1 MKPISEQTVMP
12 QASIEPSL
20 LALLNRINGLAAA
33 PVFHVQQD
41 TALSRAL
48 RPYLDYMKRGILSP
62 LPEEIAQANLF
73 LFADYFPDDGQLS
86 LIEQV
91 RETIDVHV
99 PEDER
104 AWLDPLKHSYLDL
117 LEIREITESG
127 EGGRLKLRS
136 LGNGREFLV
145 GRNGMSLDIKKGHVL
160 LTRLIRLPD
169 RALLPGAAIILAAG
183 HARTI
188 LDLANQWRREMEAE
202 SGSFELGEWE
212 DFAKQH
218 GYILLWMYAQARL
231 DARLKADAAFAYR
244 TPSAHPFLYAVALY
258 EHAEFD
264 HLADRLGK
272 IEGLQ
277 EEVPA
282 RLRDHQHDQRH
293 VRAWAQCESALM
305 DHTSEGLARLILTP
319 VLLMVECD
327 SPERLNGLKHQLAS
341 AFGYSLHFIGESLT
355 VPIHDMPEVDLSQEG
370 IPLHS
375 MVVMQDEEYRLL
387 KAFLESVYLEWA
399 DRPSPSL
406 QGLTPRHAAA
416 ALETKSRVASLIDQ
430 LERDDL
436 VYRRTGRAGY
446 DYGLLRAHVGL

>member
-12 QASIEPSL
+12 HVRIEPSL
-20 LALLNRINGLAAA
+20 LALLTRLNGLAAT
-33 PVFHVQQD
+33 PLFRVQQD

-48 RPYLDYMKRGILSP
+48 RPYLDYIKRGILSP

-73 LFADYFPDDGQLS
+73 LFADYFPEDGQLS

-117 LEIREITESG
+117 LEVLEITESG
-127 EGGRLKLRS
+127 EGGRLRLRS

-145 GRNGMSLDIKKGHVL
+145 GRDGMNRDIKKGHVL

-169 RALLPGAAIILAAG
+169 RALLPGTAIILATG
-183 HARTI
+183 HARTT
-188 LDLANQWRREMEAE
+188 LDLANQWRREREAE

-218 GYILLWMYAQARL
+218 GYVLLWMYAQARL
-231 DARLKADAAFAYR
+231 DARLKADASIAYR

-272 IEGLQ
+272 IEDLQ

-282 RLRDHQHDQRH
+282 RLRHDQRH

-305 DHTSEGLARLILTP
+305 DHTSQALARLTLTP
-319 VLLMVECD
+319 ALLMVECD
-327 SPERLNGLKHQLAS
+327 SPEHLNSLKHRLAS
-341 AFGYSLHFIGESLT
+341 TLGYSLHFIGECIT
-355 VPIHDMPEVDLSQEG
+355 VPMHDIPEVDLSQEG

-375 MVVMQDEEYRLL
+375 MVVTQDEEYRLL

-399 DRPSPSL
+399 DRPSAAL
-406 QGLTPRHAAA
+406 HGLTPRHAAA
-416 ALETKSRVASLIDQ
+416 AQETKAKVASLIDQ
-430 LERDDL
+430 LEQDDL

-446 DYGLLRAHVGL
+446 DYNVLRAHVGFA